1 MKQNRVI
8 RSMCA
13 LGAAMLL
20 CSQVG
25 SSQDTTDASSSDKKF
40 VHSAL
45 QGGNAEVKLGELAAQ
60 RGNSDDV
67 KQFGQRMVS
76 DHTRLS
82 DRMKQIAQQEGIG
95 VPDGIRGRDRALEM
109 RLSGLSGDAFDK
121 AFIEAMV
128 LDHRKDL
135 SEFQKEASFGND
147 TSIRNA
153 ASQGAQIIG
162 EHLQLAEQ
170 MAQNHDVRT
179 GNSPDSD

>member
-1 MKQNRVI
+1 MKQNWV
-8 RSMCA
+8 SHWMCA
-13 LGAAMLL
+13 AGAAMLL
-20 CSQVG
+20 CSHVG

-40 VHSAL
+40 VHAAL

-67 KQFGQRMVS
+67 KQFGQKMVS

-82 DRMKQIAQQEGIG
+82 DRMKQIAQEEGIG
-95 VPDGIRGRDRALEM
+95 VPDGIRGRDKALEM
-109 RLSGLSGDAFDK
+109 RLGGLSGDAFDR
-121 AFIEAMV
+121 AFIQAMV

-147 TSIRNA
+147 TNIRNA

-170 MAQNHDVRT
+170 MAQSHDVRT
-179 GNSPDSD
+179 GNSADSD